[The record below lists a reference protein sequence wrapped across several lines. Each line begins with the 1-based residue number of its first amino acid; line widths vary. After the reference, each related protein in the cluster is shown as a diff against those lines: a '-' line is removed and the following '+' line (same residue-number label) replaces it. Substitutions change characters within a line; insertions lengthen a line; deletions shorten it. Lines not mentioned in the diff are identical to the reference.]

1 MDLYNKND
9 FRHTIKGREHET
21 IVSRKGILGEEPTGG
36 KAGNLCTTRLHSV
49 ALT

>member
-9 FRHTIKGREHET
+9 FRYTIKGRGHET
-21 IVSRKGILGEEPTGG
+21 IVSRKGILEEPTGG